1 MALEHA
7 LFQEI
12 VGFLTTAYGFEN
24 EAARRATLL
33 SAGLSSIIPLL
44 DLSGEPKKCIP
55 LLLERLD
62 QHGMVDGVPALARL
76 LEAVKPNV
84 GEEKQETLERFCQR
98 LRRSHNSPRNHEPFA
113 APPNGNAAA
122 PAAWDMFICY
132 AREDLPTATRLH
144 DELAR
149 AGIAA
154 WLDKKRLIGG
164 QNWKIEVKKAMRRSR
179 CILALLSSHSVSKIG
194 YAQKELRE
202 ALEMLEHLPPDRI
215 LIIPVRLDECEP
227 AHEQLRDL
235 HWIDLFESYDEG
247 LAKIV
252 QAFRFSAETGGETPP
267 LQNVTI
273 DLSGGVTLD
282 LVAIQGGTFWM
293 GSPEGVGEKNEHPRH
308 QVTLAPFLMGKYPV
322 TQAQWQA
329 VMGNNPS
336 KFKGADRPVEQVSWN
351 DCQEFVKTLNANPS
365 YSPLNQGGQRG
376 VFRLPTEA
384 EWEYA
389 CRAGSDTIWHFGN
402 DPTQL
407 GKYAW
412 FSDNSGGE
420 THPVGQKS
428 PNAFG
433 LYDMHGN
440 VWEWCADTW
449 HENYTGAPTDGGA
462 WLVSGGSNR
471 VLRGGSWNYAP
482 RNVRSANRNYNGP
495 AYRYDDFGFRV
506 ARTI

>member
-1 MALEHA
+1 MPSTRE
-7 LFQEI
+7 
-12 VGFLTTAYGFEN
+12 
-24 EAARRATLL
+24 
-33 SAGLSSIIPLL
+33 
-44 DLSGEPKKCIP
+44 K
-55 LLLERLD
+55 LERDIEQLD
-62 QHGMVDGVPALARL
+62 RQMRDTLPDSPEAEAIRKEYAAKKAEL
-76 LEAVKPNV
+76 LK
-84 GEEKQETLERFCQR
+84 C
-98 LRRSHNSPRNHEPFA
+98 
-113 APPNGNAAA
+113 PPNGNADA
-122 PAAWDMFICY
+122 PATWDMFICY
-132 AREDLPTATRLH
+132 AREDLPTAKRLH

-164 QNWKIEVKKAMRRSR
+164 QNWKIEVKKAMQRSR

-215 LIIPVRLDECEP
+215 LIIPVRLDDCEP

-449 HENYTGAPTDGGA
+449 HENYNGAPTDGSA
-462 WLVSGGSNR
+462 WERGDADWR
-471 VLRGGSWNYAP
+471 VLRGGSWYHDAKIL
-482 RNVRSANRNYNGP
+482 RCAVRLWHDWRFHWDF
-495 AYRYDDFGFRV
+495 YRGFRLV
-506 ARTI
+506 CSRRV

>member
-1 MALEHA
+1 
-7 LFQEI
+7 
-12 VGFLTTAYGFEN
+12 
-24 EAARRATLL
+24 
-33 SAGLSSIIPLL
+33 
-44 DLSGEPKKCIP
+44 
-55 LLLERLD
+55 
-62 QHGMVDGVPALARL
+62 MVDGVPALARL

-98 LRRSHNSPRNHEPFA
+98 LTRSHNSPRNHEPLA
-113 APPNGNAAA
+113 APLNGNAAV

-132 AREDLPTATRLH
+132 AREDLPTAKRLH

-164 QNWKIEVKKAMRRSR
+164 QNWKIEVKKAMQRSR
-179 CILALLSSHSVSKIG
+179 CILALLSSHSVSKSG
-194 YAQKELRE
+194 YVQKELRE
-202 ALEMLEHLPPDRI
+202 ALEMLEHLPPERI

-247 LAKIV
+247 LAQIV
-252 QAFRFSAETGGETPP
+252 QAFRFSAESGGETPP

-282 LVAIQGGTFWM
+282 LAAIQGGTFWM
-293 GSPEGVGEKNEHPRH
+293 GQTDAERRLLKERGWWDEYFNCERPRH
-308 QVTLAPFLMGKYPV
+308 QVTVAPFYMGTYPV

-336 KFKGADRPVEQVSWN
+336 RFKGADRPVECVSWN
-351 DCQEFVKTLNANPS
+351 DCQKFVQKLNATHPLPLPRGEQRGIPPHEGNGVG
-365 YSPLNQGGQRG
+365 SPLLGGAG
-376 VFRLPTEA
+376 GGLLFRLPTEA

-389 CRAGSDTIWHFGN
+389 CRAGSETIWHFGD
-402 DPTQL
+402 DPAQL

-412 FSDNSGGE
+412 FDKNSDSE
-420 THPVGQKS
+420 PHSVGQLQ

-433 LYDMHGN
+433 LCDMHGS

-449 HENYTGAPTDGGA
+449 HENYDGAPTDGSA
-462 WLVSGGSNR
+462 WERGDADWH
-471 VLRGGSWNYAP
+471 VLRGGSWYNDANNL
-482 RNVRSANRNYNGP
+482 RCAVRLWCDGRLLRFVDG
-495 AYRYDDFGFRV
+495 GFRLV
-506 ARTI
+506 CSRRVPVSPF

>member
-1 MALEHA
+1 MPLEHA

-44 DLSGEPKKCIP
+44 DLSGEPRKCIP

-98 LRRSHNSPRNHEPFA
+98 LTRSHNSPRNHEPLA

-132 AREDLPTATRLH
+132 AREDLPTAKRLH

-164 QNWKIEVKKAMRRSR
+164 QNWKIEVKKAMQRSR

-235 HWIDLFESYDEG
+235 QWIDLFESYDEG
-247 LAKIV
+247 LAQIV
-252 QAFRFSAETGGETPP
+252 QAFRFSAESAEAYNRPLAKVPPVRPEPVEGRVIVGNDIAQLRPSTGSGRTDS
-267 LQNVTI
+267 QNSQEASELDATAKSFAA
-273 DLSGGVTLD
+273 DLGQGVTLD

-293 GSPEGVGEKNEHPRH
+293 GSPDGVGEKNERPRH
-308 QVTLAPFLMGKYPV
+308 QVTVAPFWIGKYPV
-322 TQAQWQA
+322 TQAQWQV

-336 KFKGADRPVEQVSWN
+336 HFKGADRPVERVSWN
-351 DCQEFVKTLNANPS
+351 DCQEFVQKLNTH
-365 YSPLNQGGQRG
+365 PLN
-376 VFRLPTEA
+376 P
-384 EWEYA
+384 
-389 CRAGSDTIWHFGN
+389 
-402 DPTQL
+402 P
-407 GKYAW
+407 
-412 FSDNSGGE
+412 
-420 THPVGQKS
+420 
-428 PNAFG
+428 
-433 LYDMHGN
+433 
-440 VWEWCADTW
+440 
-449 HENYTGAPTDGGA
+449 
-462 WLVSGGSNR
+462 
-471 VLRGGSWNYAP
+471 
-482 RNVRSANRNYNGP
+482 
-495 AYRYDDFGFRV
+495 
-506 ARTI
+506 